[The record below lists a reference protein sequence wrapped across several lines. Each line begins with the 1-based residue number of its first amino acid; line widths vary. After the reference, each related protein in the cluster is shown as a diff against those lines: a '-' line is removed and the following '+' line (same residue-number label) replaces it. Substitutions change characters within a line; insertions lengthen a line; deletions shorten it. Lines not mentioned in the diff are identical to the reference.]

1 MTTIR
6 AEDVRI
12 PRRVRDALARHEE
25 VVVLNRERPVY
36 VILNPEDRRDHSEP
50 ALGRPLDEA
59 LAVMAAGPLPDDE
72 FGNDMRAGRQAVGA
86 MPSQPCGP
94 FQTPPPSSA

>member
-1 MTTIR
+1 MTTVK

-12 PRRVRDALARHEE
+12 PREVREALARHEE

-36 VILNPEDRRDHSEP
+36 VILNPEDGRGHLEP

-59 LAVMAAGPLPDDE
+59 LAVMAGAPLPDDE
-72 FGNDMRAGRQAVGA
+72 FGNDMRAVREAVGE
-86 MPSQPCGP
+86 MPGDPWEHS
-94 FQTPPPSSA
+94 